1 MKKTLMVSNSWRPA
15 ETEAVCGKCGSKI
28 EYKWGEYSF
37 RYSEK
42 KDKSDLCLLC
52 KNCAVELKNNDKQ
65 VKVISRSPLMELI
78 NLKNS
83 GWKPQPEKGPRTWKG
98 GASVGGRGSAGEI
111 NSGEKKDTDK

>member
-1 MKKTLMVSNSWRPA
+1 MKKILMVSNSWRPDQ
-15 ETEAVCGKCGSKI
+15 EDAVCGKCGSKI

-42 KDKSDLCLLC
+42 KDKSDLAILC
-52 KNCAVELKNNDKQ
+52 KSCAVQLKNNDKQ

-83 GWKPQPEKGPRTWKG
+83 GWKPQPKKGPRQWGSG
-98 GASVGGRGSAGEI
+98 GSGGGSGSAGEI
-111 NSGEKKDTDK
+111 NPDDKEDADK